1 MDVSST
7 ILAIATPP
15 GTSLRGIIR
24 ISGNDTFGLINLI
37 SDHEITAKRA
47 IHLYRLR
54 LRDLNLPAIILTFP
68 TPNSYTGENSAEI
81 QIPGNP
87 ALLTRVIDELLDKAN
102 YNKFDARLAEPG
114 EYTARAFFHEKLSLT
129 QAEGV
134 AAIIA
139 AQSDAQLR
147 AAKMLLSGSLGSL
160 AHELADQLA
169 AALALVEAGLDFT
182 DQEDVIAIS
191 ADELMQKLAVISQ
204 QINTHLSKAVGSEH
218 LQEIPWVVL
227 TGKPNAGKSTLFN
240 ALLGRER
247 AVVSITPGTTR
258 DVLTEP
264 LTIQT
269 TKGKAEVMLVD
280 IAGAD
285 QDNNALNQQ
294 MQAVAETA
302 INRSELIL
310 LCVPGNQENCDEPDD
325 KTIIIRTKADLFQI
339 TLSPEE
345 INVSAKNNIGLEA
358 VRNVIADRLTD
369 QAISLSSDAIILQPR
384 HEAAL
389 RSSRDHLKEASNLIE
404 TGLLGEDAGGLSNP
418 ELIAASMRLAL
429 NDLSQLA
436 GEVSPDDVLGRIFAT
451 FCIGK

>member
-24 ISGNDTFGLINLI
+24 ISGNDTFVLINLI

-47 IHLYRLR
+47 AHLCRLR
-54 LRDLNLPAIILTFP
+54 LGAIDLPAIILTFP
-68 TPNSYTGENSAEI
+68 APNSYTGENSAEI

-87 ALLTRVIDELLDKAN
+87 ALLTRVIDELLTKAN
-102 YNKFDARLAEPG
+102 NNKIDARLAEPG

-134 AAIIA
+134 AAVIA

-160 AHELADQLA
+160 SHELADQLA

-182 DQEDVIAIS
+182 DQEDVVAIS
-191 ADELMQKLAVISQ
+191 AYELMQKLAVISQ
-204 QINTHLSKAVGSEH
+204 QINTHLSRAVGTEH

-240 ALLGRER
+240 TLLGRER

-294 MQAVAETA
+294 MQAVAEIA
-302 INRSELIL
+302 IDRSELIL

-325 KTIIIRTKADLFQI
+325 KTIVIRTKADLFQI

>member
-7 ILAIATPP
+7 ILAIASPP

-24 ISGNDTFGLINLI
+24 ISGCATIELLNQVTDR
-37 SDHEITAKRA
+37 EIDIKRS
-47 IHLYRLR
+47 ITPCRLR
-54 LRDLNLPAIILTFP
+54 LRALNLPAIILTFEA
-68 TPNSYTGENSAEI
+68 PNSYTGEHSVEI

-87 ALLTRVIDELLDKAN
+87 ALLTRVIDELLSKAN
-102 YNKFDARLAEPG
+102 SNNIDARLAEPG
-114 EYTARAFFHEKLSLT
+114 EYTARAFFNEKLTLT
-129 QAEGV
+129 QSEGV

-147 AAKMLLSGSLGSL
+147 AANMLLSGTLGSL

-169 AALALVEAGLDFT
+169 SALALVEAGLDFT
-182 DQEDVIAIS
+182 DQEDVVAIS
-191 ADELMQKLAVISQ
+191 ADDLMQQLTVINN
-204 QINTHLSKAVGSEH
+204 QINTHLSRAVGTEH

-247 AVVSITPGTTR
+247 AVVSIAPGTTR
-258 DVLTEP
+258 DVLTHP

-269 TKGKAEVMLVD
+269 SKGNAEVMLVD
-280 IAGAD
+280 VAGD
-285 QDNNALNQQ
+285 DEDENALNLQ
-294 MQAVAETA
+294 MQAIADQA
-302 INRSELIL
+302 ISRAELIL
-310 LCVPGNQENCDEPDD
+310 LCVPSDQVHSGESAEN
-325 KTIIIRTKADLFQI
+325 TIIIRTKADLCQ
-339 TLSPEE
+339 TPLSPGD
-345 INVSAKNNIGLEA
+345 ILVSIKDNAGLEA
-358 VRNVIADRLTD
+358 VRNVIADRLAD
-369 QAISLSSDAIILQPR
+369 QAVSLSSDALALQPR

-389 RSSRDHLKEASNLIE
+389 RSSRDHLKEALNLVE
-404 TGLLGEDAGGLSNP
+404 SGLRSDAADALQNP

-436 GEVSPDDVLGRIFAT
+436 GDISPDDVLGRIFAT